1 MELLSD
7 NISNEKL
14 IYLEYLILE
23 FDSINDNGLI
33 YLLNGFK
40 KCSLNNIKI
49 LNLTCIYYIIYI

>member
-14 IYLEYLILE
+14 IYLEYVILE

-49 LNLTCIYYIIYI
+49 LNLTCILYL